1 VWSGGGAT
9 VLQVASFRAGER
21 ESDQH
26 VLTYNWLA
34 PNVRQVPPAFY
45 AVLKCPTCHFA
56 DLREDFQT
64 PSENPFNRRMIKAFK
79 SAGQK
84 DKLIME
90 LLARHIQY
98 PDLDFG
104 SALNLHFLAL
114 YAQMLL
120 PAESCDTYK
129 IARLLLRVA
138 WLYRENTPD
147 EEGNLQL
154 PTVDEIQ
161 KNLTAFENQLYQ
173 ARTESERVSAGLRQR
188 ATELSDTFDGKE
200 GVENPYQKSRI
211 GLTRQFESLLS
222 EIYQIKR
229 LLHLDLRGELESG
242 AQEETAFFT
251 FPSYHRF
258 FERLKGVWPF
268 APADEKEAILLSI
281 AYFERCV
288 ATDPAFED
296 PEKYFSAIKL
306 ITDLMLRTGNLE
318 GAYTMVRSIYKT
330 ASDTRQ
336 RFQRELRENK
346 ELQEHEKKILQ
357 TRIERTAVSIEQAGQ
372 LRHLLLNRFLE
383 RDRAKIET
391 ILAENPDAD
400 LETLERL
407 LIDDGYPRR

>member
-1 VWSGGGAT
+1 MSDELLSPFIEKSLACPACGQAAAQPFFKSRLFVP
-9 VLQVASFRAGER
+9 GER

-64 PSENPFNRRMIKAFK
+64 PSENPFNRRIIKAFK

-188 ATELSDTFDGKE
+188 ATELSDTFDGE
-200 GVENPYQKSRI
+200 RRGRKSLPEIPHRPDSPVRGASLGNLPDQASSASGSARRTRI
-211 GLTRQFESLLS
+211 GRTGRNGLFYFPQLPSLL
-222 EIYQIKR
+222 
-229 LLHLDLRGELESG
+229 
-242 AQEETAFFT
+242 
-251 FPSYHRF
+251 
-258 FERLKGVWPF
+258 
-268 APADEKEAILLSI
+268 
-281 AYFERCV
+281 
-288 ATDPAFED
+288 
-296 PEKYFSAIKL
+296 
-306 ITDLMLRTGNLE
+306 
-318 GAYTMVRSIYKT
+318 
-330 ASDTRQ
+330 
-336 RFQRELRENK
+336 
-346 ELQEHEKKILQ
+346 
-357 TRIERTAVSIEQAGQ
+357 
-372 LRHLLLNRFLE
+372 
-383 RDRAKIET
+383 
-391 ILAENPDAD
+391 
-400 LETLERL
+400 
-407 LIDDGYPRR
+407 